1 MLYTVEN
8 KPKKLEI
15 VLLDSAISFAYS
27 YLNLDIDLSIEFQT
41 LKKEQYGFCDYEED
55 EVIIIISKRLSVKD
69 IIRTLFHELVHVRQ
83 YESKRLKHNGIW
95 EGRIY
100 DCEYDK
106 LPWEVEAF
114 ELEER
119 MMKFFYG

>member
-1 MLYTVEN
+1 M
-8 KPKKLEI
+8 
-15 VLLDSAISFAYS
+15 LDSAISFAYS
-27 YLNLDIDLSIEFQT
+27 YLNLNIDLSIEFQT

-95 EGRIY
+95 EGRTY